1 MCGQFSF
8 REFLVSPYASSLGL
22 QVPSNVAS
30 ANYRVLLCCTCHFQS
45 RSLFVYFVFLCLQVS
60 SVSNFCPDTRGL
72 RWSFMFNCAVGRE
85 GHCKQISLVCVG
97 SARSVWA
104 TLGLPTLMA
113 CVLSRS
119 TLLRLQVALPGN
131 CGPWVVCT
139 FQIYPAQFQVL
150 GYSTKASVG
159 PAFCPL
165 PRSEQLR

>member
-72 RWSFMFNCAVGRE
+72 KWSFMFNCAVGRE

-139 FQIYPAQFQVL
+139 SQIYPAQFQVL

>member
-72 RWSFMFNCAVGRE
+72 KWSFMFNCAVGRE

-104 TLGLPTLMA
+104 TMGLPPFTA
-113 CVLSRS
+113 CVLSPS
-119 TLLRLQVALPGN
+119 TLLRFQVALQGN
-131 CGPWVVCT
+131 CPKW
-139 FQIYPAQFQVL
+139 AL
-150 GYSTKASVG
+150 GFVHFSGLSCSCSV
-159 PAFCPL
+159 
-165 PRSEQLR
+165 S